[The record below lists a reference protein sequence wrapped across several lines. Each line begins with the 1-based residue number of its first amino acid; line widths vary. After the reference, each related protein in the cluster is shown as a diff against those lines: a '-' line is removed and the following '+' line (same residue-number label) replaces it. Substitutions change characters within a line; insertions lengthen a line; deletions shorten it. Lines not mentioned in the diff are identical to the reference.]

1 MASVATKQP
10 LRSAAEL
17 LSSVVFGAAE
27 LGIDLQGILK
37 RSIAVLMHRLKSN
50 SLADLDMGGP
60 LLFTTLLSAV
70 HLLVSITT
78 LSSIFRKWFVCFG
91 SGASVAA
98 DGQRSC
104 LDVVSDLAGPRTHH
118 TGRQA
123 GHL

>member
-1 MASVATKQP
+1 MVSVAAKQL

-70 HLLVSITT
+70 HLLVSITI
-78 LSSIFRKWFVCFG
+78 LSSTCPPGVR
-91 SGASVAA
+91 
-98 DGQRSC
+98 
-104 LDVVSDLAGPRTHH
+104 P
-118 TGRQA
+118 
-123 GHL
+123 